1 MAHLET
7 ESVVAA
13 VGQKQALGHLKHRM
27 RFLQFLPFVVK
38 PGLTCFV
45 GAVVILKLTRC
56 ILAAARC
63 PVQGAPLQ
71 GKTLL

>member
-1 MAHLET
+1 MVQLES

-13 VGQKQALGHLKHRM
+13 VGQKQALSHLKHRM

-45 GAVVILKLTRC
+45 GAELILKLTRC
-56 ILAAARC
+56 KLAAARC
-63 PVQGAPLQ
+63 PVEGAPLQ
-71 GKTLL
+71 SNTLL